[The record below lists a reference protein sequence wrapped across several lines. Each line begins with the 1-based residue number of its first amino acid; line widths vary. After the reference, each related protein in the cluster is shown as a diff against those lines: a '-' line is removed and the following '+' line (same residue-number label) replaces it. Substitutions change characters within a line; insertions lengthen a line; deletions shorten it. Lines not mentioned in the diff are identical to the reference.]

1 MRGIISW
8 GTSVPHWRLDRGTI
22 AAVAGQ
28 GGGRGTRTVASFDQD
43 AVTLATE
50 AARSALAGGV
60 IPDALLFGTVST
72 PVTDHTNA
80 SVIHAALGL
89 PSAVAAM
96 DLGASVRSVVGGLML
111 AIRTTDTVAVTAADV
126 RTGRAGSAEESGG
139 GDAGACV
146 VIGDDTPD
154 APVVAEVLAHASATG
169 EVLDRWRVPGESVS
183 RTWDE
188 KFAEV
193 ALRPLVTDAFARALA
208 DAGLEPADVAVAVVD
223 APSARIGAALA
234 RVVGAQRTADD
245 LSATVGM
252 TGAAHPL
259 LCLANELERLA
270 GAGDEGGTVVALVHA
285 GDGADVV
292 LVRTTPALRSHH
304 TNSTVAEQ
312 LSTGGP
318 VAYGRFLS
326 WRGMLEVEPPL
337 RPEPQRV
344 SAPAAWRAAHWK
356 YAFVGSR
363 DTTSG
368 AVHLP
373 PSRVSADG
381 ERTDEMEPVG
391 LASAHGTVA
400 TFTVDR
406 VAYSPSPPIIFAV
419 VDFDG
424 GGRFPVELCDLGPDE
439 VSIGSRV
446 ALTFRRLHAADGI
459 PNYFWK
465 ARLVREASPADPKEA

>member
-8 GTSVPHWRLDRGTI
+8 GTCVPHWRLDRTSI

-28 GGGRGTRTVASFDQD
+28 GGGRGTRSVASFDQD

-50 AARSALAGGV
+50 AARHALADAPT
-60 IPDALLFGTVST
+60 PDTLMFGTVSP
-72 PVTDHTNA
+72 PVADHTNA

-89 PSAVAAM
+89 PAEVAAL
-96 DLGASVRSVVGGLML
+96 DLGASVRSVIGGLGL
-111 AIRTTDTVAVTAADV
+111 AARTGGTVALAAADL

-146 VIGDDTPD
+146 LVGEDSPG
-154 APVVAEVLAHASATG
+154 APVVAEVVAHASATA
-169 EVLDRWRVPGESVS
+169 EILDRWRIPGETVS

-193 ALRPLVTDAFARALA
+193 ALRPLVTDALHRALA
-208 DAGLEPADVAVAVVD
+208 SAGVSSSDVAVAVVD

-245 LSATVGM
+245 LSATVGI

-270 GAGDEGGTVVALVHA
+270 AEGDEGGTLVALVHA
-285 GDGADVV
+285 GDGADVIV
-292 LVRTTPALRSHH
+292 FRTTAALGAHRGGA
-304 TNSTVAEQ
+304 TVADQ
-312 LSTGGP
+312 LAVGAP

-326 WRGMLEVEPPL
+326 WRGMLEVEPPR

-344 SAPAAWRAAHWK
+344 SAPAAWRAATWK
-356 YAFVGSR
+356 YAFRGSR
-363 DTTSG
+363 DTTTGS
-368 AVHLP
+368 VHLP

-381 ERTDEMEPVG
+381 ERTDEMEPAM
-391 LASAHGTVA
+391 LASAEGTVA

-424 GGRFPVELCDLGPDE
+424 GGRFPVELCDLSPDE
-439 VSIGSRV
+439 IAIGSRV

-465 ARLVREASPADPKEA
+465 ARLMRQPVAVEAEEA

>member
-8 GTSVPHWRLDRGTI
+8 GTSMPHWRLDRSTI
-22 AAVAGQ
+22 APVAGG

-50 AARSALAGGV
+50 AARSALAGGLV
-60 IPDALLFGTVST
+60 PDMLLFGTVAP
-72 PVTDHTNA
+72 PVMDHTNA
-80 SVIHAALGL
+80 SVVHAALGL
-89 PSAVAAM
+89 PAGVAAM
-96 DLGASVRSVVGGLML
+96 DLGASVRSVVGGFLM
-111 AIRTTDTVAVTAADV
+111 AASTTDTVALTAADL

-146 VIGDDTPD
+146 VIGSDGGHDV
-154 APVVAEVLAHASATG
+154 VVAEVLAHASATG
-169 EVLDRWRVPGESVS
+169 EVLDRWRIPGEAVS

-188 KFAEV
+188 KFTEV
-193 ALRPLVTDAFARALA
+193 ALRPLVADALNRALTT
-208 DAGLEPADVAVAVVD
+208 AGIEPADVAVAVVD

-245 LSATVGM
+245 LSATVGI

-259 LCLANELERLA
+259 LCLVNELERLA
-270 GAGDEGGTVVALVHA
+270 AAGDPGGTVVALVHA

-292 LVRTTPALRSHH
+292 LLRTTAALGHH
-304 TNSTVAEQ
+304 RVDATVADQ
-312 LSTGGP
+312 LATGGA
-318 VAYGRFLS
+318 VAYGRYLS
-326 WRGMLEVEPPL
+326 WRGMLDVEPPR

-344 SAPAAWRAAHWK
+344 SAPAAWRAANWK
-356 YAFVGSR
+356 YAFSGSR

-368 AVHLP
+368 SVHLP
-373 PSRVSADG
+373 PARVSADG
-381 ERTDEMEPVG
+381 TRTDEMEPVS
-391 LASAHGTVA
+391 LASAEGTVA

-439 VSIGSRV
+439 VTIGSRV

-465 ARLVREASPADPKEA
+465 ARLVRQPPPGDGKEA